1 VKSTENFNFEFFFS
15 AGEPVKVPPHWL
27 GSRGDRGI
35 RMDQAI
41 RFLKQHQGQIKYYL
55 KKAFTLY
62 KKRQGKTQ
70 NGAAGGSSSYATT
83 AGGGEAVG
91 GYGQQQQQQQ
101 QYQGQ
106 QQQYQGQQQQYG
118 QQPYQQGG
126 QQHYQGQQ
134 QPYYQG
140 GQGNYDH
147 PPPQGQY
154 GRPTTTSPHQMPN
167 GVKPNH
173 GRYNDNEVNQ
183 KNEQYKQLR
192 ASAHREGDLM
202 AKSFD
207 ESHKAYAQGDGGRA
221 KQLSNQGHEHK
232 QKMEQFNQQ
241 AADWIF
247 HANNEDSAP
256 NEVDLHGLYT
266 EEAIAKTEQAI
277 REHQQRGTQ
286 ELRIIVGK
294 GIHSQNHVAHIKPA
308 VEKLMH
314 DYNIAANIDPK
325 NAGVLLVHLQGGQ
338 SQSGANFTRDL
349 AQNSTGDAEN
359 VSGFVVLVQDY
370 LLTFLNPVHRYVGGK
385 QSIIYLLMMYYRM
398 HV

>member
-1 VKSTENFNFEFFFS
+1 
-15 AGEPVKVPPHWL
+15 
-27 GSRGDRGI
+27 
-35 RMDQAI
+35 MDNAI

-55 KKAFTLY
+55 KKAFTFY
-62 KKRQGKTQ
+62 KNRKGKTQ
-70 NGAAGGSSSYATT
+70 GQGGGPGSSSYATA
-83 AGGGEAVG
+83 AGGGGAVA
-91 GYGQQQQQQQ
+91 YGQQQQPYYEGQG
-101 QYQGQ
+101 QGQ
-106 QQQYQGQQQQYG
+106 Q
-118 QQPYQQGG
+118 
-126 QQHYQGQQ
+126 QQ

-140 GQGNYDH
+140 QGQQQHQQQQPFNQQHGNYDH

-154 GRPTTTSPHQMPN
+154 GRPNTTSPQHMPN

-266 EEAIAKTEQAI
+266 EEAIVKTEQAI
-277 REHQQRGTQ
+277 REHQQKGTR
-286 ELRIIVGK
+286 ELRVIVGK

-308 VEKLMH
+308 VEKLMRECVRSR
-314 DYNIAANIDPK
+314 
-325 NAGVLLVHLQGGQ
+325 NALLSL
-338 SQSGANFTRDL
+338 RL
-349 AQNSTGDAEN
+349 
-359 VSGFVVLVQDY
+359 
-370 LLTFLNPVHRYVGGK
+370 
-385 QSIIYLLMMYYRM
+385 I
-398 HV
+398 

>member
-1 VKSTENFNFEFFFS
+1 MLKVWSEEGRCRTREMQPVGLRTKARPPSVDCFWLFS
-15 AGEPVKVPPHWL
+15 PRLSSHCHLLHPT
-27 GSRGDRGI
+27 GSRLSGERI
-35 RMDQAI
+35 ATMDDAI
-41 RFLKQHQGQIKYYL
+41 RFLKQHQSQIKYYL
-55 KKAFTLY
+55 KKAFTFY
-62 KKRQGKTQ
+62 KNRKGKTQ
-70 NGAAGGSSSYATT
+70 GAGGAPGSSSYASA
-83 AGGGEAVG
+83 AGGGGAVAYG
-91 GYGQQQQQQQ
+91 GQQQQQQQ
-101 QYQGQ
+101 QPYYQGQ
-106 QQQYQGQQQQYG
+106 GQG
-118 QQPYQQGG
+118 
-126 QQHYQGQQ
+126 HQQ

-140 GQGNYDH
+140 QNQQQQPYYQQQQPGNYDH

-154 GRPTTTSPHQMPN
+154 GRPNTTSPQHMPN

-183 KNEQYKQLR
+183 KNEHYKQLR

-277 REHQQRGTQ
+277 REHQQKGTR
-286 ELRIIVGK
+286 ELRVIVGK

-308 VEKLMH
+308 VEKLMRECVECERCF
-314 DYNIAANIDPK
+314 A
-325 NAGVLLVHLQGGQ
+325 
-338 SQSGANFTRDL
+338 FL
-349 AQNSTGDAEN
+349 AD
-359 VSGFVVLVQDY
+359 
-370 LLTFLNPVHRYVGGK
+370 
-385 QSIIYLLMMYYRM
+385 
-398 HV
+398 